1 MADVLREPLTIGRDD
16 ISRESKREQSRPG
29 LLAHVAC
36 RVDGVVRVAELASY
50 IRTWAQVAKVT
61 GMWLSELFPIGS
73 SDGDEWRLT
82 DDYTGKLDPSATPV
96 RFSMKRAA
104 HEADVVLVWAAGEM

>member
-1 MADVLREPLTIGRDD
+1 MASHQQTPLLVAAQKG
-16 ISRESKREQSRPG
+16 QSRPG
-29 LLAHVAC
+29 LLAHIAC
-36 RVDGVVRVAELASY
+36 RVDGVVRVVELASY
-50 IRTWAQVAKVT
+50 IGTWAQVAKVT

-82 DDYTGKLDPSATPV
+82 DEYTGKLDSSATTV

-104 HEADVVLVWAAGEM
+104 HEVDVVLVWAAGVM

>member
-1 MADVLREPLTIGRDD
+1 
-16 ISRESKREQSRPG
+16 
-29 LLAHVAC
+29 
-36 RVDGVVRVAELASY
+36 
-50 IRTWAQVAKVT
+50 
-61 GMWLSELFPIGS
+61 MWLSELFPIGS

-82 DDYTGKLDPSATPV
+82 DDYTGKLDPSATTV